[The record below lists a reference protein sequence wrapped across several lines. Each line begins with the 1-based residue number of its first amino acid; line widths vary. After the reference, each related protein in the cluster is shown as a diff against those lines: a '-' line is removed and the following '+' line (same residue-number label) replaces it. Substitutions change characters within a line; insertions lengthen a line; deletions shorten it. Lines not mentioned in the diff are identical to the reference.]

1 MFSSFLQKIKNLQ
14 LPAGEFA
21 IFGGGPLAVRNI
33 RESHD
38 ADLIVSEKLFGEYK
52 QKLGW
57 KYKSFERDGRYV
69 EMIEKDE
76 IEFYKDWGP
85 GKWDIAKLIQESE
98 IINGLPFV
106 KLAEVLKW
114 KKISDRE
121 KDKKDILFIENY
133 LQNNQ

>member
-1 MFSSFLQKIKNLQ
+1 MFSNFLQKIKDLQ

-21 IFGGGPLAVRNI
+21 IFGSGPLAVRNI

-38 ADLIVSEKLFGEYK
+38 ADLIVFEKLFEEYK
-52 QKLGW
+52 QKSDW
-57 KYKSFERDGRYV
+57 KYKGFERDGRYV

-76 IEFYKDWGP
+76 VEFYKDWRP
-85 GKWDIAKLIQESE
+85 GEWNIAKLIQESE

-106 KLAEVLKW
+106 KLDEVLKW
-114 KKISDRE
+114 KKISNRE
-121 KDKKDILFIENY
+121 KDKKDILLIEKY